1 MVTVIDFDG
10 TLALGDTKDINT
22 MVPNLKLASLINSLY
37 EDGNIIKI
45 VTARGSKSCN
55 TFQERYDKYFNTIT
69 TWLDN
74 HNIKYHE
81 LSFYK
86 EYADV
91 YIDDRG
97 INVKDTIYYSKLD
110 SRFTTNKVRRVNN
123 FVVKKSPS
131 SISEVSWYNKALEL
145 NLNIPEVLSY
155 DNDTITTSF
164 IDGKSCNN
172 IELFI
177 NVLKTFQLTPS
188 TNKVGF
194 GAYIQRI
201 KTHLDN
207 NPTIIGKDKLLASLN
222 TINIPNTFNH
232 GDFSVNNLIE
242 SKGNLYLIDPI
253 ISDSIFQ
260 SYVIDAAKHLF
271 SILYYDLNY
280 NLYNQC
286 YIRYIADLNIDE
298 KALNSLIACEAI
310 RVANRKPQLIDICN
324 NLIDI
329 L

>member
-10 TLALGDTKDINT
+10 TLALGDTKDIDL
-22 MVPNLKLASLINSLY
+22 MIPNLKLVSLINSLY
-37 EDGNIIKI
+37 KDGNIIKI
-45 VTARGSKSCN
+45 VTARGCKSCSS
-55 TFQERYDKYFNTIT
+55 FLERHQKYFDIIT
-69 TWLDN
+69 SWLNKHD
-74 HNIKYHE
+74 IKYHE

-97 INVKDTIYYSKLD
+97 INIKDTIYYDKLD
-110 SRFTTNKVRRVNN
+110 SKFTTNKVRRVNN
-123 FVVKKSPS
+123 FVVKKSTS
-131 SISEVSWYNKALEL
+131 SINEIEWYNKASEL
-145 NLNIPEVLSY
+145 DINIPEILSY

-164 IDGKSCNN
+164 IDGKSCSNISLFIYTLKFFRSVPPTNN
-172 IELFI
+172 IGF
-177 NVLKTFQLTPS
+177 S
-188 TNKVGF
+188 T
-194 GAYIQRI
+194 YIQRI
-201 KTHLDN
+201 KTHLDK
-207 NPTIIGKDKLLASLN
+207 NPTITGKDKLLKSLN
-222 TINIPNTFNH
+222 IINIPNTFNH

-242 SKGNLYLIDPI
+242 SKGKLYLIDPI
-253 ISDSIFQ
+253 MADSLFQ

-286 YIRYIADLNIDE
+286 YARYITDLNIDE
-298 KALNSLIACEAI
+298 KALNTLIACESI